1 MFNSKKVRTF
11 AAQLRNKHR
20 GVEQLVARWAHNPK
34 VVCSSQASATK
45 KLIKHRGVEQLVARW
60 AHNPKVVCSS
70 QASATKIKRF
80 QMGSLFLFVY
90 RIPTNTPLNN
100 YTTTCWLNKYQQAGK
115 PPTKDQIFN
124 FPKRLKH

>member
-80 QMGSLFLFVY
+80 QMESLFLFVY
-90 RIPTNTPLNN
+90 RIPTNTDSLNN
-100 YTTTCWLNKYQQAGK
+100 YTTIC
-115 PPTKDQIFN
+115 
-124 FPKRLKH
+124 

>member
-70 QASATKIKRF
+70 QASATKKLIKHRGVEQLVARWAHNPKVVCSSQASATKIKRF
-80 QMGSLFLFVY
+80 QMESLFFICISHLHQY
-90 RIPTNTPLNN
+90 TP
-100 YTTTCWLNKYQQAGK
+100 Q
-115 PPTKDQIFN
+115 
-124 FPKRLKH
+124 